1 MLVVLDELTH
11 LGSLELNGG
20 DERHQRDVEG
30 WPLLERW
37 SSEKIGRA

>member
-20 DERHQRDVEG
+20 EERHPRDVEG